1 MPALWPP
8 FEAQLNQWFN
18 GFAEG
23 GDQTSYGADTASQIA
38 SAYESALATATIVS
52 KGNLLT
58 GGSVI
63 IPSVEAGFASCFAM
77 MAPSPTSLS
86 IAPYMIAAN
95 AVVAAWG
102 PAQYNPFPP
111 HLPDVLPLVGVIQLF
126 PGSPMPLA
134 SEIMSAFTQEDAGQ
148 IAPKLKTAFANHMK
162 QIFGIYIGLMPNPA
176 PPPPLIP
183 APAWPWSG
191 VE

>member
-1 MPALWPP
+1 MPALWPV
-8 FEAQLNQWFN
+8 FEGQLNQWFN

-23 GDQTSYGADTASQIA
+23 GDQTSYGADTAAQIA
-38 SAYESALATATIVS
+38 SAYDKALKTATIVG

-58 GGSVI
+58 PSVI

-77 MAPSPTSLS
+77 MAPSPVDLS
-86 IAPYMIAAN
+86 IAPYMLAAN
-95 AVVAAWG
+95 GVVATWG
-102 PAQYNPFPP
+102 PAQYNPLPP

-126 PGSPMPLA
+126 PGAPMPLA
-134 SEIMSAFTQEDAGQ
+134 KEIMDAFTQEDAGQ

-162 QIFGIYIGLMPNPA
+162 QIFGIYLGLMPNPA